1 MIAVTGAGGQLG
13 RTMLSAL
20 RRRGILGLG
29 FDRHELNIADQN
41 AVIQKLRPGVF
52 DCIINCAAY
61 TAVDDA
67 EDHSRD
73 AIAVN
78 AAAPKYL
85 TDTGIPIMHIS
96 TDYVFDGRARQPY
109 EVDSQTAPL
118 SVYGRSKQMGEAAL
132 LTSKACGC
140 IIRTSRLYSPTAGT
154 RSFFQTMLQLLS
166 ERQSL
171 GVVSDQFS
179 APTLAEDLADA
190 LVELYLQGAH
200 LRSMQV
206 LHFTNTGETSWLGFA
221 SAIQER
227 IGTTCKLEAIPA
239 VQYPAKA
246 RRPHYSVLSLQSLQ
260 AWRIKPRSWQDALT
274 EACVQ
279 CGRIKSGIRNKWLI

>member
-13 RTMLSAL
+13 RTVLSAL
-20 RRRGILGLG
+20 RRRGILELG
-29 FDRHELNIADQN
+29 FDRHELNIADQK
-41 AVIQKLRPGVF
+41 AVVQTLQPGVF
-52 DCIINCAAY
+52 DCVINCAAY

-67 EDHSRD
+67 EDHSSD
-73 AIAVN
+73 AFAVN
-78 AAAPKYL
+78 ATAPKYL
-85 TDTGIPIMHIS
+85 TDTGIPIFHIS

-118 SVYGRSKQMGEAAL
+118 SVYGRSKQRGEAAL

-140 IIRTSRLYSPTAGT
+140 IIRTSRLYSPIAGT
-154 RSFFQTMLQLLS
+154 KSFFQTMLQLLS

-206 LHFTNTGETSWLGFA
+206 LHFTNTGETSWHGFA
-221 SAIQER
+221 SAIQEK
-227 IGTTCKLEAIPA
+227 IGTTCKLKAVPA
-239 VQYPAKA
+239 VQYPTKA

-279 CGRIKSGIRNKWLI
+279 CGRIKS

>member
-1 MIAVTGAGGQLG
+1 MHEVIAVTGAGGQLG
-13 RTMLSAL
+13 RTVLSAL
-20 RRRGILGLG
+20 RRRGILELG
-29 FDRHELNIADQN
+29 FDRHELNIADQK
-41 AVIQKLRPGVF
+41 AVVQTLQPGVF
-52 DCIINCAAY
+52 DCVINCAAY

-67 EDHSRD
+67 EDHSSD
-73 AIAVN
+73 AFAVN
-78 AAAPKYL
+78 ATAPKYL
-85 TDTGIPIMHIS
+85 TDTGIPIIHIS

-118 SVYGRSKQMGEAAL
+118 SVYGRSKQRGEAAL

-140 IIRTSRLYSPTAGT
+140 IIRTSRLYSPIAGT
-154 RSFFQTMLQLLS
+154 KSFFQTMLQLLS

-206 LHFTNTGETSWLGFA
+206 LHFTNTGETSWHGFA
-221 SAIQER
+221 SAIQEK
-227 IGTTCKLEAIPA
+227 IGTTCKLKAAPA
-239 VQYPAKA
+239 VQYPTKA

-279 CGRIKSGIRNKWLI
+279 CGRIKS

>member
-227 IGTTCKLEAIPA
+227 IGTTCKLKAILA

-279 CGRIKSGIRNKWLI
+279 CGRIKS

>member
-1 MIAVTGAGGQLG
+1 MIAITGVTGQLG
-13 RTMLSAL
+13 KTMLTTL
-20 RRRGILGLG
+20 KRRGILGLG

-41 AVIQKLRPGVF
+41 AVVQNLRPSVF

-61 TAVDDA
+61 TAVDEA

-78 AAAPKYL
+78 ATAPKYL
-85 TDTGIPIMHIS
+85 TDTGIPIIHVS

-109 EVDSQTAPL
+109 EVDSQTAPM

-140 IIRTSRLYSPTAGT
+140 IIRTSRLYSPIAGT

-200 LRSMQV
+200 FRSMQV
-206 LHFTNTGETSWLGFA
+206 LHFTNTGETSWHGFA

-239 VQYPAKA
+239 VQYPTKA

-279 CGRIKSGIRNKWLI
+279 CGRIKS

>member
-13 RTMLSAL
+13 RTVLAAL
-20 RRRGILGLG
+20 RRRGIPGLG
-29 FDRHELNIADQN
+29 FDRHELNIADQD
-41 AVIQKLRPGVF
+41 AVVQNLRPGVF

-67 EDHSRD
+67 EDHSWG

-78 AAAPKYL
+78 ATAPKYL
-85 TDTGIPIMHIS
+85 TDTGIPIIHIS

-118 SVYGRSKQMGEAAL
+118 SVYGRSKQIGEAAL

-140 IIRTSRLYSPTAGT
+140 IIRTSRLYSPIAGT
-154 RSFFQTMLQLLS
+154 RSFFQTMLRLLS

-206 LHFTNTGETSWLGFA
+206 LHFTNTGETSWHGFA
-221 SAIQER
+221 SAIQEK
-227 IGTTCKLEAIPA
+227 IGTTCKLKAVPA
-239 VQYPAKA
+239 VQYPTKA

-279 CGRIKSGIRNKWLI
+279 CGRIKS

>member
-96 TDYVFDGRARQPY
+96 TDYVFDSRARQPY

-279 CGRIKSGIRNKWLI
+279 CGRIKS

>member
-13 RTMLSAL
+13 RTVLAAL
-20 RRRGILGLG
+20 RRRGIPGLG
-29 FDRHELNIADQN
+29 FDRHELNIADQD
-41 AVIQKLRPGVF
+41 AVVQNLRPGVF

-67 EDHSRD
+67 EDHSWG

-78 AAAPKYL
+78 ATAPKYL
-85 TDTGIPIMHIS
+85 TDTGIPIIHIS

-118 SVYGRSKQMGEAAL
+118 SVYGRSKQTGEAAL

-140 IIRTSRLYSPTAGT
+140 IIRTSRLYSPIAGT
-154 RSFFQTMLQLLS
+154 RSFFQTMLRLLS

-206 LHFTNTGETSWLGFA
+206 LHFTNTGETSWHGFA
-221 SAIQER
+221 SAIQEK
-227 IGTTCKLEAIPA
+227 IGTTCKLKAVPA
-239 VQYPAKA
+239 VQYPTKA

-279 CGRIKSGIRNKWLI
+279 CGRIKS

>member
-13 RTMLSAL
+13 RTVLAAL
-20 RRRGILGLG
+20 RRRGIPGLG
-29 FDRHELNIADQN
+29 FDRHELNIADQK
-41 AVIQKLRPGVF
+41 AVVQNLRPGVF
-52 DCIINCAAY
+52 DCVINCAAY
-61 TAVDDA
+61 TAVDGA
-67 EDHSRD
+67 EDHSSD

-85 TDTGIPIMHIS
+85 TDTGIPIIHIS

-118 SVYGRSKQMGEAAL
+118 SVYGGSKQMGEAAL

-227 IGTTCKLEAIPA
+227 IGTTCKLKAVPA
-239 VQYPAKA
+239 VQYPTKA

-279 CGRIKSGIRNKWLI
+279 CGRIKS

>member
-13 RTMLSAL
+13 RTVLAAL
-20 RRRGILGLG
+20 RRRGIPGLG
-29 FDRHELNIADQN
+29 FDRHELNIADQD
-41 AVIQKLRPGVF
+41 AVVQNLRPGVF

-67 EDHSRD
+67 EDHSWG

-78 AAAPKYL
+78 ATAPKYL
-85 TDTGIPIMHIS
+85 TDTGIPIIHIS

-118 SVYGRSKQMGEAAL
+118 SVYGRSKQIGEAAL

-140 IIRTSRLYSPTAGT
+140 IIRTSRLYSPIAGT
-154 RSFFQTMLQLLS
+154 RSFFQTMLRLLS
-166 ERQSL
+166 ERHSL

-206 LHFTNTGETSWLGFA
+206 LHFTNTGETSWHGFA
-221 SAIQER
+221 SAIQEK
-227 IGTTCKLEAIPA
+227 IGTTCKLKAVPA
-239 VQYPAKA
+239 VQYPTKA

-279 CGRIKSGIRNKWLI
+279 CGRIKS

>member
-206 LHFTNTGETSWLGFA
+206 LHFTNTGETSWLCFA

-279 CGRIKSGIRNKWLI
+279 CGRIKS

>member
-1 MIAVTGAGGQLG
+1 MIAITGVTGQLG
-13 RTMLSAL
+13 KTMLTTL
-20 RRRGILGLG
+20 KRRGIQWLG
-29 FDRHELNIADQN
+29 FDQHELNIADQK
-41 AVIQKLRPGVF
+41 AVVQNLRPGVF

-67 EDHSRD
+67 EDHSWD

-78 AAAPKYL
+78 ATAPKYL
-85 TDTGIPIMHIS
+85 TDTGIPIIHIS

-118 SVYGRSKQMGEAAL
+118 SVYGRSKRMGEAAL

-140 IIRTSRLYSPTAGT
+140 IIRTSRLYSPIAGT
-154 RSFFQTMLQLLS
+154 RSFFQTMLRLLS

-190 LVELYLQGAH
+190 VVELYLQGAH

-206 LHFTNTGETSWLGFA
+206 LHFTNTGETSWHGFA
-221 SAIQER
+221 SAIQEK
-227 IGTTCKLEAIPA
+227 IGTTCKLEAVPA
-239 VQYPAKA
+239 VQYPTKA

-274 EACVQ
+274 EACLQ
-279 CGRIKSGIRNKWLI
+279 CGRMKS

>member
-61 TAVDDA
+61 TVVDDA

-279 CGRIKSGIRNKWLI
+279 CGRIKS

>member
-29 FDRHELNIADQN
+29 FDRHELKIADQN

-279 CGRIKSGIRNKWLI
+279 CGRIKS

>member
-96 TDYVFDGRARQPY
+96 TGYVLDGRARQPY

-279 CGRIKSGIRNKWLI
+279 CGRIKS

>member
-206 LHFTNTGETSWLGFA
+206 LHFTNTGEISWLGFA

-279 CGRIKSGIRNKWLI
+279 CGRIKS

>member
-1 MIAVTGAGGQLG
+1 MHEVIAVTGAGGQLG
-13 RTMLSAL
+13 RTVLSAL

-29 FDRHELNIADQN
+29 FDRHELNIEDQK
-41 AVIQKLRPGVF
+41 AVVQNLRPGVF
-52 DCIINCAAY
+52 DCVINCAAY

-67 EDHSRD
+67 EDHSSD

-78 AAAPKYL
+78 ATAPKYL
-85 TDTGIPIMHIS
+85 TDTGIPIIHVS

-109 EVDSQTAPL
+109 EVDSQTAPM

-140 IIRTSRLYSPTAGT
+140 IIRTSRLYSPIAGT
-154 RSFFQTMLQLLS
+154 KSFFQTMLQLLP

-206 LHFTNTGETSWLGFA
+206 LHFTNTGETSWHGFA
-221 SAIQER
+221 SAIQEK
-227 IGTTCKLEAIPA
+227 IGTTCKLKAVPA
-239 VQYPAKA
+239 VQYPTKA

-279 CGRIKSGIRNKWLI
+279 CGRIKS

>member
-154 RSFFQTMLQLLS
+154 RGFFQTMLQLLS

-279 CGRIKSGIRNKWLI
+279 CGRIKS

>member
-206 LHFTNTGETSWLGFA
+206 LHFANTGETSWLGFA

-279 CGRIKSGIRNKWLI
+279 CGRIKS

>member
-1 MIAVTGAGGQLG
+1 MIAITGVTGQLG
-13 RTMLSAL
+13 KTMLTTL
-20 RRRGILGLG
+20 KRRGILGLG

-41 AVIQKLRPGVF
+41 AVVQNLRPGVF

-61 TAVDDA
+61 TAVDEA

-78 AAAPKYL
+78 ATAPKYL
-85 TDTGIPIMHIS
+85 TDTGIPIIHVS

-109 EVDSQTAPL
+109 EVDSQTAPM

-140 IIRTSRLYSPTAGT
+140 IIRTSRLYSPIAGT

-206 LHFTNTGETSWLGFA
+206 LHFTNTGETSWHGFA

-239 VQYPAKA
+239 VQYPTKA

-279 CGRIKSGIRNKWLI
+279 CGRIKS

>member
-41 AVIQKLRPGVF
+41 AVVQKLRPGVL

-206 LHFTNTGETSWLGFA
+206 LHFTNTGETSWLCFA

-227 IGTTCKLEAIPA
+227 IGTTCKLKAVLA
-239 VQYPAKA
+239 VQYPTKA

-279 CGRIKSGIRNKWLI
+279 CGRMKS

>member
-1 MIAVTGAGGQLG
+1 MHEVIAVTGAGGQLG
-13 RTMLSAL
+13 RTVRAAL
-20 RRRGILGLG
+20 RRRGIPGLG
-29 FDRHELNIADQN
+29 FDRHELNIADQD
-41 AVIQKLRPGVF
+41 AVVQNLRPGVF

-67 EDHSRD
+67 EDHSWG

-78 AAAPKYL
+78 ATAPKYL
-85 TDTGIPIMHIS
+85 TDTGIPIIHIS

-118 SVYGRSKQMGEAAL
+118 SVYGRSKQIGEAAL

-140 IIRTSRLYSPTAGT
+140 IIRTSRLYSPIAGT
-154 RSFFQTMLQLLS
+154 RSFFQTMLRLLP

-206 LHFTNTGETSWLGFA
+206 LHFTNTGETSWHGFA
-221 SAIQER
+221 SAIQEK
-227 IGTTCKLEAIPA
+227 IGTTCKLKAVPA
-239 VQYPAKA
+239 VQYPTKA

-279 CGRIKSGIRNKWLI
+279 CGRIKS

>member
-1 MIAVTGAGGQLG
+1 M
-13 RTMLSAL
+13 
-20 RRRGILGLG
+20 GLG

-206 LHFTNTGETSWLGFA
+206 LHFTNTGETSWHGFA
-221 SAIQER
+221 SAIQEK
-227 IGTTCKLEAIPA
+227 IGTTCKLKAVPA
-239 VQYPAKA
+239 VQYPTKA

-279 CGRIKSGIRNKWLI
+279 CGRIKS

>member
-1 MIAVTGAGGQLG
+1 MIAVTGAGGQLV
-13 RTMLSAL
+13 RTTPSAL

-279 CGRIKSGIRNKWLI
+279 CGRIKS

>member
-13 RTMLSAL
+13 RTVLSAL
-20 RRRGILGLG
+20 RRRGILELG

-67 EDHSRD
+67 EDHSSD
-73 AIAVN
+73 AFAVN
-78 AAAPKYL
+78 ATAPKYL
-85 TDTGIPIMHIS
+85 TDTGIPIIHIS

-118 SVYGRSKQMGEAAL
+118 SVYGRSKQRGEAAL

-140 IIRTSRLYSPTAGT
+140 IIRTSRLYSPIAGT
-154 RSFFQTMLQLLS
+154 KSFFQTMLQLLS

-206 LHFTNTGETSWLGFA
+206 LHFTNTGETSWHGFA
-221 SAIQER
+221 SAIQEK
-227 IGTTCKLEAIPA
+227 IGTTCKLKAVPA
-239 VQYPAKA
+239 VQYPTKA

-279 CGRIKSGIRNKWLI
+279 CGRIKS

>member
-1 MIAVTGAGGQLG
+1 M
-13 RTMLSAL
+13 
-20 RRRGILGLG
+20 GLG

-190 LVELYLQGAH
+190 LVELYLQGTH

-279 CGRIKSGIRNKWLI
+279 CGRIKS

>member
-13 RTMLSAL
+13 RTVLAAL
-20 RRRGILGLG
+20 RRRGIPGLG
-29 FDRHELNIADQN
+29 FDRHELNIADQD
-41 AVIQKLRPGVF
+41 AVVQNLWPDVF

-260 AWRIKPRSWQDALT
+260 AWQIKPRSWQDALT

-279 CGRIKSGIRNKWLI
+279 CGRIKS

>member
-1 MIAVTGAGGQLG
+1 
-13 RTMLSAL
+13 MLSAL

-29 FDRHELNIADQN
+29 FDRHELNIEDQK
-41 AVIQKLRPGVF
+41 AVVQNLRPGVF
-52 DCIINCAAY
+52 DCVINCAAY

-67 EDHSRD
+67 EDHSSD

-78 AAAPKYL
+78 ATAPKYL
-85 TDTGIPIMHIS
+85 TDTGIPIIHIS

-118 SVYGRSKQMGEAAL
+118 SVYGSSKQMGEAAL

-140 IIRTSRLYSPTAGT
+140 IIRTSRLYSPIAGT
-154 RSFFQTMLQLLS
+154 KSFFQTMLQLLP

-206 LHFTNTGETSWLGFA
+206 LHFTNTGETSWHGFA
-221 SAIQER
+221 SAIQEK
-227 IGTTCKLEAIPA
+227 IGTTCKLKAVPA
-239 VQYPAKA
+239 VQYPTKA

-279 CGRIKSGIRNKWLI
+279 CGRIKS

>member
-1 MIAVTGAGGQLG
+1 MHEVIAVTGAGGQLG
-13 RTMLSAL
+13 RTVLSAL
-20 RRRGILGLG
+20 RRRGILELG
-29 FDRHELNIADQN
+29 FDRHELNIADQK
-41 AVIQKLRPGVF
+41 AVVQTLQPGVF
-52 DCIINCAAY
+52 DCVINCAAY

-67 EDHSRD
+67 EDHSSD
-73 AIAVN
+73 AFAVN
-78 AAAPKYL
+78 ATAPKYL
-85 TDTGIPIMHIS
+85 TYTGIPIIHIS

-118 SVYGRSKQMGEAAL
+118 SVYGRSKQRGEAAL

-140 IIRTSRLYSPTAGT
+140 IIRTSRLYSPIAGT
-154 RSFFQTMLQLLS
+154 KSFFQTMLQLLS

-206 LHFTNTGETSWLGFA
+206 LHFTNTGETSWHGFA
-221 SAIQER
+221 SAIQEK
-227 IGTTCKLEAIPA
+227 IGTTCKLKAVPA
-239 VQYPAKA
+239 VQYPTKA

-279 CGRIKSGIRNKWLI
+279 CGRIKS

>member
-85 TDTGIPIMHIS
+85 TDTGNPIMHIS

-279 CGRIKSGIRNKWLI
+279 CGRIKS

>member
-140 IIRTSRLYSPTAGT
+140 IIRTSRLYSPIAGT

-190 LVELYLQGAH
+190 VVELYLQGAH

-206 LHFTNTGETSWLGFA
+206 LHFTNTGETSWHGFA

-227 IGTTCKLEAIPA
+227 IGTTCKLRAIPA
-239 VQYPAKA
+239 VQYPTKA

-279 CGRIKSGIRNKWLI
+279 CGRMKS

>member
-260 AWRIKPRSWQDALT
+260 AWRIKPRSWLDALT
-274 EACVQ
+274 EACLQ
-279 CGRIKSGIRNKWLI
+279 RGRIKS

>member
-13 RTMLSAL
+13 RTVLSAL

-41 AVIQKLRPGVF
+41 AVVQKLRPGVL

-279 CGRIKSGIRNKWLI
+279 CGRMKS

>member
-118 SVYGRSKQMGEAAL
+118 SVYGHSKQIGEAAL

-279 CGRIKSGIRNKWLI
+279 CGRIKS

>member
-13 RTMLSAL
+13 RTVLAAL

-29 FDRHELNIADQN
+29 FDRHELNIADQD
-41 AVIQKLRPGVF
+41 AVVQNLRPGVF

-140 IIRTSRLYSPTAGT
+140 IIRTSRLYSPIAGT

-206 LHFTNTGETSWLGFA
+206 LHFTNTGETSWHGFA

-227 IGTTCKLEAIPA
+227 IGTTCKLKAVPA
-239 VQYPAKA
+239 VQYPTKA

-279 CGRIKSGIRNKWLI
+279 CGRIKS

>member
-52 DCIINCAAY
+52 DCVINCAAY

-279 CGRIKSGIRNKWLI
+279 CGRIKS

>member
-1 MIAVTGAGGQLG
+1 MIAITGVTGQLG
-13 RTMLSAL
+13 KTILTTL
-20 RRRGILGLG
+20 KRRGILGLG

-41 AVIQKLRPGVF
+41 AVVQNLRPGVF

-61 TAVDDA
+61 TAVDEA

-78 AAAPKYL
+78 ATAPKYL
-85 TDTGIPIMHIS
+85 MDTGIPIIHVS

-109 EVDSQTAPL
+109 EVDSQTAPM

-140 IIRTSRLYSPTAGT
+140 IIRTSRLYSPIAGT
-154 RSFFQTMLQLLS
+154 RSFFQTMLRLLS

-190 LVELYLQGAH
+190 VVELYLQGAH

-206 LHFTNTGETSWLGFA
+206 LHFTNTGETSWHGFA

-227 IGTTCKLEAIPA
+227 IGTTCKLRAIPA
-239 VQYPAKA
+239 VQYPTKA

-279 CGRIKSGIRNKWLI
+279 CGRMKS

>member
-1 MIAVTGAGGQLG
+1 VIAITGVTGQLG
-13 RTMLSAL
+13 KTMLTTL
-20 RRRGILGLG
+20 KRRGILGLG

-41 AVIQKLRPGVF
+41 AVVQNLRPSVF

-61 TAVDDA
+61 TAVDEA

-78 AAAPKYL
+78 ATAPKYL
-85 TDTGIPIMHIS
+85 TDTGIPIIHVS

-109 EVDSQTAPL
+109 EVDSQTAPM

-140 IIRTSRLYSPTAGT
+140 IIRTSRLYSPIAGT

-206 LHFTNTGETSWLGFA
+206 LHFTNTGETSWHGFA

-239 VQYPAKA
+239 VQYPTKA

-279 CGRIKSGIRNKWLI
+279 CGRIKS

>member
-171 GVVSDQFS
+171 GVVSDLFS

-279 CGRIKSGIRNKWLI
+279 CGRIKS

>member
-13 RTMLSAL
+13 RTVLATL
-20 RRRGILGLG
+20 RRRGIPGLG
-29 FDRHELNIADQN
+29 FDRHELNIADQD
-41 AVIQKLRPGVF
+41 AVVQNFRPGVF

-61 TAVDDA
+61 TAVDEA

-78 AAAPKYL
+78 ATAPKYL
-85 TDTGIPIMHIS
+85 TDTGIPIIHVS
-96 TDYVFDGRARQPY
+96 TDYVFDGRARQPS
-109 EVDSQTAPL
+109 EVDSQTAPM

-140 IIRTSRLYSPTAGT
+140 IIRTSRLYSPIAGT
-154 RSFFQTMLQLLS
+154 RSFFQTMLRLLS

-190 LVELYLQGAH
+190 VVELYLQGAH

-206 LHFTNTGETSWLGFA
+206 LHFTNTGETSWHGFA

-227 IGTTCKLEAIPA
+227 IGTTCKLRAIPA
-239 VQYPAKA
+239 VQYPTKA

-279 CGRIKSGIRNKWLI
+279 CGRMKS